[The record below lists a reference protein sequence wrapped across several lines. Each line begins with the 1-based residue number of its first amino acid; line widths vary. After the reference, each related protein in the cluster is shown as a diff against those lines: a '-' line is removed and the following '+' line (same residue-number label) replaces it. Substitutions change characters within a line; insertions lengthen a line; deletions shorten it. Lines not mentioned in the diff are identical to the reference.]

1 MTNWVAM
8 FSKCFSFFLTL
19 ALNIHPF
26 FSSSVH
32 LRTSSPLPTFFTVLF
47 ERAVRYVLVL
57 YFLVTFL
64 VISLQNTFHLF
75 FVLSNCNQL
84 YCRKKSSVYKN
95 YLKRIQQLLPSLA
108 TKVFLYRSSHNQ
120 RFLNM
125 HLKDGITLVLEV
137 KIYHQ
142 TMVLSR

>member
-1 MTNWVAM
+1 MTNWVAH
-8 FSKCFSFFLTL
+8 FSFKYSS
-19 ALNIHPF
+19 IF
-26 FSSSVH
+26 FPPAS
-32 LRTSSPLPTFFTVLF
+32 TSPLPCPSRLFFIVLF

-64 VISLQNTFHLF
+64 VISLQHTFHLF

-84 YCRKKSSVYKN
+84 YCMRKSSVYKN
-95 YLKRIQQLLPSLA
+95 YLKYIQQLLPSLA
-108 TKVFLYRSSHNQ
+108 TKVFLYRSCHNQ
-120 RFLNM
+120 RVLNI

-142 TMVLSR
+142 TMILSR